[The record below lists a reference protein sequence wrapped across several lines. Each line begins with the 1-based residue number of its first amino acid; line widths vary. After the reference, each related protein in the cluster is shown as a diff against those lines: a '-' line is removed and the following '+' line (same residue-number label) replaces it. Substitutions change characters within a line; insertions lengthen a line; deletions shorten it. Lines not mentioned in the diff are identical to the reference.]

1 VRKFLE
7 GRGRIFGM
15 AGAKEGGAM
24 ASTAEKI
31 VEVFELGVAPSEIA
45 REMGL
50 SREAVTLVLRM
61 NSAAFREQE
70 AKATS
75 SDVWTPEE
83 RAGLFLREMKE
94 IALNRDVKPRERFEA
109 LKYVH
114 EEMIG
119 RNDIKTRGVERATN
133 LAIAAL
139 TSVYKDKQNEIK
151 RRLLNEQ
158 DDKIIDVG

>member
-1 VRKFLE
+1 
-7 GRGRIFGM
+7 M

-31 VEVFELGVAPSEIA
+31 VEVYALGVPPSDIA

-61 NSAAFREQE
+61 NSAEFRAQE

-75 SDVWTPEE
+75 TDVWTAEE
-83 RAGLFLREMKE
+83 REGLFLREMKD
-94 IALNRDVKPRERFEA
+94 IALNRDVKPRERLDA
-109 LKYVH
+109 LRYLH

-139 TSVYKDKQNEIK
+139 TAAYKDKQLEIK

-158 DDKIIDVG
+158 DDKIVDVS